1 MASFYNM
8 PPPAAVAANTV
19 PPPFPTNRNNAA
31 VAASRGAE
39 PPLKQPRGAPPRAR
53 GDATPT
59 ASNRPPQ
66 AETNEADEDTD
77 PDMPELISSRAETNE
92 ADEDID
98 PDMPDLISSST
109 DSDMPTW
116 LKVHQTRSKK
126 SLRQRCKKEK
136 PGRMSEEERRD
147 WKGINALNLELT
159 NFPAVGGAG
168 GCGAETLIK
177 KYFRGGESWA
187 WRNRLVPETINIDPR
202 PATINIDAQWVNDWV
217 VEGGMTP
224 RRRNRKWTKREKR
237 ALKERVRNFWRN
249 TNMLEDLLA
258 IPPYMFPICTEWA
271 PNMLHWEYAP
281 YMRNLDQSPYIGSTL
296 QNFLHTYEMHRTIG
310 MNGCPL
316 IPLLENHAVP
326 RVRWSLNTV
335 IDSDEG
341 PNEREDLPGFEV
353 MFRTR

>member
-1 MASFYNM
+1 
-8 PPPAAVAANTV
+8 
-19 PPPFPTNRNNAA
+19 
-31 VAASRGAE
+31 
-39 PPLKQPRGAPPRAR
+39 
-53 GDATPT
+53 
-59 ASNRPPQ
+59 
-66 AETNEADEDTD
+66 
-77 PDMPELISSRAETNE
+77 MPELISSRAETNE

-98 PDMPDLISSST
+98 PDMPELISSST

-126 SLRQRCKKEK
+126 SRRQRCKKEK

-159 NFPAVGGAG
+159 NFPAVGGNG
-168 GCGAETLIK
+168 DCGKETLVRAVRE
-177 KYFRGGESWA
+177 KYFRGGESKA
-187 WRNRLVPETINIDPR
+187 GRNRLVPGTINIDPR
-202 PATINIDAQWVNDWV
+202 PRTINIDAQWVNDWV

-237 ALKERVRNFWRN
+237 ALKERVQNFWRN
-249 TNMLEDLLA
+249 INMLERLLA
-258 IPPYMFPICTEWA
+258 TPPYMFPICTEWA

-281 YMRNLDQSPYIGSTL
+281 YMRNLDQSPFHM
-296 QNFLHTYEMHRTIG
+296 NFLHTYVMHRTIG